1 MHSASSDVFSCTKVH
16 LMQLIVLS
24 CSHCS
29 AFQGTSV
36 SNALQIV
43 VVVSSAMQ
51 CSVAQEHNVLKCY
64 NSSMCIAHQCNMI
77 QFIMQ
82 HNIHI
87 CYNASLHTNAT
98 WYSAVQWVQW
108 HFCCHMSL
116 VCRLNRHLIL
126 QILQIIV
133 IRNLQTNLHWSIC
146 NKLCCFI
153 CLLPSTDNY
162 CKQTMMKSTN

>member
-51 CSVAQEHNVLKCY
+51 CSVAQEHNVSKCY

-133 IRNLQTNLHWSIC
+133 IWNMQTNLHWSIY
-146 NKLCCFI
+146 NKHCWF
-153 CLLPSTDNY
+153 
-162 CKQTMMKSTN
+162 